1 MNALPKWALPA
12 ILAVV
17 ALVVGSL
24 AYQHFANRGVSPA
37 VRDSIAVLKA
47 SKTPDSIAHAQ
58 LVAKADTVYVASV
71 ALSARATAAEA
82 RAAQSEA
89 RARNLAQQ
97 ASQAASARDSATL
110 YRQAYEAESTSA
122 AGLRVALADEQAAS
136 AKARASALSFKA
148 ADSLSQARLARV
160 EQLNT
165 DLTAELGRVAGDCH
179 LLPFVR
185 CPTRTATAIGA
196 AVLTYVVVQKA
207 AGKSLVP

>member
-1 MNALPKWALPA
+1 MSALPKWATPA
-12 ILAVV
+12 ALALV
-17 ALVVGSL
+17 ALVAGSL

-47 SKTPDSIAHAQ
+47 SKTPDSIAHAS
-58 LVAKADTVYVASV
+58 LVTAANTVYVASV

-82 RAAQSEA
+82 RATQSEA
-89 RARNLAQQ
+89 RAQRLAQQ
-97 ASQAASARDSATL
+97 AAQAASARDSATL

-136 AKARASALSFKA
+136 AKARASALTFQR

-165 DLTAELGRVAGDCH
+165 DITAELGRVSGGCR
-179 LLPFVR
+179 LLPGVP
-185 CPTRTATAIGA
+185 CPSRKVTAVGA
-196 AVLTYVVVQKA
+196 ALLTYVAVRRTGA
-207 AGKSLVP
+207 